1 MQIIVLSFPSALART
16 IQKLLNV
23 ETQRVQFKPLQ
34 LRFYTLI
41 KASKLQKLMNIKD
54 KQNNHFKSLKLG
66 HSFNAAK
73 LKRER
78 DYRTP
83 QDRRAGARSRQGQR
97 RPHHRAPLWDPLCP
111 PLCRAPAAPAR
122 TRSSPPTSPAA
133 FLSPSLSLSQ
143 AMRET

>member
-83 QDRRAGARSRQGQR
+83 QDRRAGHTIEHRFGILSVHLFVELRLPQR
-97 RPHHRAPLWDPLCP
+97 VLVPHLQPHQRHFSLPL
-111 PLCRAPAAPAR
+111 
-122 TRSSPPTSPAA
+122 
-133 FLSPSLSLSQ
+133 SLSLKLCE
-143 AMRET
+143 RHK